1 MMASTEIQKVPGNF
15 NLPSGWPRLE
25 FPDVTTGL
33 VADWRADSLPVGA
46 FPSDGWKSSVG
57 TLPPLKHLTSADTP
71 QVMQDAGGMKY
82 LRFSSSRLGTAV
94 DWSGDLTVLAVLNPD
109 FPAGLV
115 GRVVAGPGG
124 AYRSLSTTG
133 TGSFMA
139 KTNTAGDRVLGTASI
154 PGRVTA
160 VLARYS
166 ATAVDGKVHGQDWSS
181 ASIPSA
187 VPAQKEMYVGA
198 GAGMAADSILKAGLY
213 RLQVWDRALSKND
226 AEAALQQV
234 AATYR
239 IT

>member
-1 MMASTEIQKVPGNF
+1 MASTEIQKVPGNF
-15 NLPSGWPRLE
+15 NLPAGWPRLE

-33 VADWRADSLPVGA
+33 VADWRADALPLGN
-46 FPSDGWKSSVG
+46 FPADGWKSSVG
-57 TLPPLKHLTSADTP
+57 SLPPLKHLLSASAP
-71 QVMQDAGGMKY
+71 QVMQDAAGMKY
-82 LRFSSSRLGTAV
+82 LRFDSSRLAAAV

-115 GRVVAGPGG
+115 GRIVAGPGG

-139 KTNTAGDRVLGTASI
+139 KTNAAGDRVLGTQAI

-166 ATAVDGKVHGQDWSS
+166 ATAVDGKMHGQDWSS

-187 VPAQKEMYVGA
+187 VPAQKEVYVGA
-198 GAGMAADSILKAGLY
+198 GAGMTADSILKAGLY
-213 RLQVWDRALSKND
+213 RLQVWDRSLSKND
-226 AEAALQQV
+226 ADAALQQM
-234 AATYR
+234 AAAYR
-239 IT
+239 IA